1 MLKVMIVDDE
11 MIVRIG
17 IQSCIN
23 WEEHGCQV
31 IFTCESGEEAIA
43 AFERQVPDIVF
54 TDIMMPEMDGIQLV
68 EYIRSHYPKTKV
80 IVLSCVNEIDYV
92 KRAIKLGAE
101 DYILKL
107 SFTRDTMAELIER
120 LRETIEK
127 EQKEVGN
134 QVFEMEVRA
143 FNREENFRMLLSNT
157 VDPLQK
163 EQLLDRLGYLY
174 DPFVSYLPCCLLAD
188 HMRTKQETE
197 DADSYIRRYGLL
209 NIIREYFETL
219 PEHDLAFIGEGEI
232 LALFILKKQ
241 ERAEE
246 QLPVIFARLN
256 HALKTHLNLTMSMGE
271 GTRVSRLEIP
281 EAYEKARRAAALRF
295 FDGEGSFHKTS
306 QEEGVVIEGKREVC
320 RKLQEA
326 VFKQDITE
334 AFRLTEEWFAEL
346 CTWKS
351 FGQIKVIRRQIVETW
366 IYLSGYTLPDGE
378 TAGNWDDPG
387 DTEKFWNAETLDEM
401 KWYFKEGLQILI
413 EYIQASK
420 NRNPEI
426 VEFLHYLNEH
436 VDENISLERAAQH
449 CALGKSQFCIL
460 FKKATGDTFINYFN
474 GLKMRKAFA
483 LLSRGNIQV
492 QEVADRLGLKDI
504 SYFSRLFKKYY
515 NISPSDVKKM

>member
-1 MLKVMIVDDE
+1 
-11 MIVRIG
+11 
-17 IQSCIN
+17 
-23 WEEHGCQV
+23 
-31 IFTCESGEEAIA
+31 
-43 AFERQVPDIVF
+43 
-54 TDIMMPEMDGIQLV
+54 
-68 EYIRSHYPKTKV
+68 
-80 IVLSCVNEIDYV
+80 
-92 KRAIKLGAE
+92 
-101 DYILKL
+101 
-107 SFTRDTMAELIER
+107 
-120 LRETIEK
+120 
-127 EQKEVGN
+127 
-134 QVFEMEVRA
+134 
-143 FNREENFRMLLSNT
+143 
-157 VDPLQK
+157 
-163 EQLLDRLGYLY
+163 
-174 DPFVSYLPCCLLAD
+174 
-188 HMRTKQETE
+188 
-197 DADSYIRRYGLL
+197 
-209 NIIREYFETL
+209 
-219 PEHDLAFIGEGEI
+219 
-232 LALFILKKQ
+232 
-241 ERAEE
+241 
-246 QLPVIFARLN
+246 
-256 HALKTHLNLTMSMGE
+256 MGE

-306 QEEGVVIEGKREVC
+306 QEEGIVIEGKREVC